1 MRAMAPA
8 HRADAARV
16 VLSTHSDAEAARKL
30 AREVVE
36 RRLAACVNVLDGAT
50 SVYRWKEAVEEA
62 REVLLVI
69 KTSAERLAELEKVW
83 IELHPYDVPEWVVLA
98 PEHVETRYL
107 EWLLAGTR

>member
-1 MRAMAPA
+1 MTAA
-8 HRADAARV
+8 HRVDAARV

-50 SVYRWKEAVEEA
+50 SVYRWKGAVEEA

-69 KTSAERLAELEKVW
+69 KTSAARLAELERTW
-83 IELHPYDVPEWVVLA
+83 LELHPYDVPEWVVIA
-98 PEHVETRYL
+98 PEQVEPRYL
-107 EWLLAGTR
+107 EWLVDQTR